1 MCRYIRGLG
10 VFIQHSS
17 SSFSSC
23 SFMTSSLF
31 SLLIWFIFHPFLYR
45 LFKVQYLFSVCWLQ
59 VDIGVQ
65 ERGEGGAVGAFFF
78 YKNLIKSISFEMLL
92 KKRQSAT
99 LSEQSKLVL
108 AFVSNIPF
116 PLLLRHHLRCG
127 KWIEKL
133 SCLMGRSR
141 PLQTAMPSFPSQV
154 LTHETVITD

>member
-1 MCRYIRGLG
+1 MSLYKRSRSFYSTLFLLKL
-10 VFIQHSS
+10 FIYDLFPLLSS
-17 SSFSSC
+17 Y
-23 SFMTSSLF
+23 
-31 SLLIWFIFHPFLYR
+31 LIYFHPLLYR

-65 ERGEGGAVGAFFF
+65 ERGEGGAGGPFFF

-116 PLLLRHHLRCG
+116 PFPLLLWHHLRCG

-133 SCLMGRSR
+133 SCLIGRSR

-154 LTHETVITD
+154 LTHETVISD